1 MWALMQINTA
11 PSVWRKSLRLCGCP
25 VFRKNAP
32 VQKNGHLRRA
42 VHYRGPRR
50 SSVLWWGKGKKQPVD
65 VLLQA
70 AAHRP
75 VCFSS
80 DVLTLAELRRTTGG
94 FVAVLEHYQPL
105 NPQKNQNSLS
115 DSGLQS
121 GRRPKSV
128 WRTVVRRGE
137 TPPFPSPK
145 AHFSLSRRS
154 LYVD

>member
-1 MWALMQINTA
+1 MPRCKKTDTSEELSITGAHAEALCFGGE
-11 PSVWRKSLRLCGCP
+11 RE
-25 VFRKNAP
+25 
-32 VQKNGHLRRA
+32 
-42 VHYRGPRR
+42 
-50 SSVLWWGKGKKQPVD
+50 KKQPVD

-80 DVLTLAELRRTTGG
+80 DVLTLAELGSAAGG

-128 WRTVVRRGE
+128 WRTVVRRGD